1 MTWDWNF
8 ALEIFPRIFDA
19 MWITLA
25 ATVTAYGIALLFG
38 LVLTLARRS
47 SFKPLVWLTVGFI
60 EFIRSTPPLV
70 QLFFL
75 FFAFP
80 QIPYIGFSLNPFL
93 TGALGLGIH
102 YSTYVSEIY
111 RSGIEAVPKGQWEAS
126 TALNFSKAQTWLK
139 VILPQAIPPVI
150 PMLGN
155 YLIVLFKETP
165 LLSAIL
171 VVEML
176 QTAKIIGSETWRY
189 LEPITIVGFLFLLL
203 SYPSAVLVRKL
214 ESRTNRAFGRSRA
227 LTKGETL

>member
-8 ALEIFPRIFDA
+8 AMQIFPEIFRA

-25 ATVTAYGIALLFG
+25 ATLAAYLIALTFG
-38 LVLTLARRS
+38 LVLTLLRRAR
-47 SFKPLVWLTVGFI
+47 FKPLVWLAVGFI
-60 EFIRSTPPLV
+60 EFVRSTPPLV
-70 QLFFL
+70 QLYFL

-80 QIPYIGFSLNPFL
+80 QIPYIGFALNPFL

-111 RSGIEAVPKGQWEAS
+111 RSGIESIPKSQWEAS
-126 TALNFSKAQTWLK
+126 TALNFSRMQTW
-139 VILPQAIPPVI
+139 VRIILPQAIPPVV

-189 LEPITIVGFLFLLL
+189 LEPITIVGLLFLLL
-203 SYPSAVLVRKL
+203 SYPSSLLIQRV
-214 ESRTNRAFGRSRA
+214 ERSMQRMYG
-227 LTKGETL
+227 KQKRGGVTL

>member
-1 MTWDWNF
+1 MTWDWGF
-8 ALEIFPRIFDA
+8 AIEIFPRIFKA
-19 MWITLA
+19 MWITLG
-25 ATVTAYGIALLFG
+25 ATVAAYAIALTLG
-38 LVLTLARRS
+38 LVLTLLRRAKI
-47 SFKPLVWLTVGFI
+47 KPIKWLAVGFI
-60 EFIRSTPPLV
+60 EFVRSTPPLV

-75 FFAFP
+75 FYALP
-80 QIPYIGFSLNPFL
+80 EIPYIGFAMSPFL

-111 RSGIEAVPKGQWEAS
+111 RSGIEAVPKSQWEAS
-126 TALNFSKAQTWLK
+126 TALNFSRVQTWVK

-189 LEPITIVGFLFLLL
+189 LEPITIVGLLFLLL
-203 SYPSAVLVRKL
+203 SYPSSLLVQLVEKKL
-214 ESRTNRAFGRSRA
+214 KGAGGKRHA
-227 LTKGETL
+227 TKGVSL